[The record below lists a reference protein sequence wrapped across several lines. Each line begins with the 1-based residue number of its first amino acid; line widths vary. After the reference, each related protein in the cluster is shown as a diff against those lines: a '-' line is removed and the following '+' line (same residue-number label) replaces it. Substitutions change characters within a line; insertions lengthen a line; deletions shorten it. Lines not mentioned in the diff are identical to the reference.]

1 MYTMIRE
8 GGWPMWFVLA
18 FGLTALGTAARY
30 AMAPSERLRALA
42 RGFGLTTALASIQAV
57 AADLAAVGHNVPA
70 NWEQMKMT
78 NELLPRLLLQGFA
91 ECMAPAIMGFSMVT
105 LAALLYGL
113 GRARV
118 SPSA

>member
-18 FGLTALGTAARY
+18 FGLSALVTAAWY
-30 AMAPSERLRALA
+30 ALQPSDRLRALA
-42 RGFGLTTALASIQAV
+42 KGFGLTTALASIQAV
-57 AADLAAVGHNVPA
+57 AADIAAVGHNVPSH
-70 NWEQMKMT
+70 WEQMKMT
-78 NELLPRLLLQGFA
+78 NELLPRLLLQGLA
-91 ECMAPAIMGFSMVT
+91 ECMAPAILGFSMVT
-105 LAALLYGL
+105 LVALLYGI

>member
-18 FGLTALGTAARY
+18 FGLTALVTAARY
-30 AMAPSERLRALA
+30 ALAPSERLRALA
-42 RGFGLTTALASIQAV
+42 RGFALTTLFASFQAV
-57 AADLAAVGHNVPA
+57 AADVAAVGHNVPA
-70 NWEQMKMT
+70 RWDQMKMT
-78 NELLPRLLLQGFA
+78 NELLPRLLLQGLA
-91 ECMAPAIMGFSMVT
+91 ECMAPAIMGLSLVT
-105 LAALLYGL
+105 LATMLVGI